1 MFRAPIYKRIQK
13 EELHYKVSGFLAI
26 LFTSGMTF
34 TFVIP
39 GLKGFDLIFFVGTI
53 FVYYVIVNIFEKNFI
68 DQRFWMFLRT
78 YISSSLGMVGRI
90 WLEWAEFSLVEHMN
104 MFVIIGYPISVALL
118 LLLMSFVLTK
128 L

>member
-90 WLEWAEFSLVEHMN
+90 WLEWGEFSLVEHMN

>member
-90 WLEWAEFSLVEHMN
+90 WLEWGEFSLVEHMN
-104 MFVIIGYPISVALL
+104 IFVIIGYPISVALL

>member
-39 GLKGFDLIFFVGTI
+39 GLKDFDLIFFVGSI

-68 DQRFWMFLRT
+68 DQLFWMFLLT
-78 YISSSLGMVGRI
+78 CLSSSLGMVGRI
-90 WLEWAEFSLVEHMN
+90 LLEWGEYSLIEHMN
-104 MFVIIGYPISVALL
+104 IFVIIGYPITVALL

>member
-68 DQRFWMFLRT
+68 DQLFWMFLRT

-90 WLEWAEFSLVEHMN
+90 WLEWGEFSLVEHMN

>member
-53 FVYYVIVNIFEKNFI
+53 FVYYVIVNIFEKKFI

-90 WLEWAEFSLVEHMN
+90 WLEWGEFRLVEHMN